1 MISGPSRFS
10 ALVLFVIALVA
21 LGKLRKSKWFFKVGG
36 APVLLAGASLVILRL
51 FAPLDIPFAYSYHSW
66 NLLGVGYRF
75 FRDNPVVVNC
85 LIVAWAMGSIAIG
98 GREIR
103 GVVNAYRMSQDYRH
117 VESPMIQAIAEDLD
131 ITCPVVVTPD
141 APGHYVE
148 GLFRYTIY
156 MPLADLP
163 EEWDELILR
172 HERQHILSHHAPI
185 KVFYGVVMVLL
196 WWTVVPIYFQKE
208 LNALLELHCDMKVL
222 ADLDE
227 MRQVTYSKMIVKM
240 SKWAVATPEFALDR
254 SGALGAP
261 GAAEQ
266 RLKFLEGYSDNP
278 PRRSREIIGILC
290 ALILFLASY
299 LVVAQPAGVP
309 PTDMFEPE
317 QGVSYLDNYD
327 APGVKTGISD
337 ADTFIFKDIDG
348 RYHLY
353 VDYHFI
359 KYLSNEE
366 IVDEEYQGLRIFEEG
381 E

>member
-1 MISGPSRFS
+1 MMSGPSRFS

-21 LGKLRKSKWFFKVGG
+21 LSKLRKSKWFFKVGG

-75 FRDNPVVVNC
+75 FRDNPAVVNC
-85 LIVAWAMGSIAIG
+85 LLVAWAMGSIAIG

-103 GVVNAYRMSQDYRH
+103 GIVNAYRMSRDYKH
-117 VESPMIQAIAEDLD
+117 VESPMIQAIADDLG

-156 MPLADLP
+156 MPMADLP

-196 WWTVVPIYFQKE
+196 WWTVVPVYFQKE

-227 MRQVTYSKMIVKM
+227 VKQVTYSDMIVKM
-240 SKWAVATPEFALDR
+240 SKWAVAAPEFALDG

-261 GAAEQ
+261 GAAAQ
-266 RLKFLEGYSDNP
+266 RLEFLESYSDNP

-290 ALILFLASY
+290 ALILFFASY
-299 LVVAQPAGVP
+299 LVVAQPAGAP
-309 PTDMFEPE
+309 PVDAFE
-317 QGVSYLDNYD
+317 QRLGVSYLDEVEDPEIGEGIYD
-327 APGVKTGISD
+327 A
-337 ADTFIFKDIDG
+337 FIIKQADG
-348 RYHLY
+348 RYQLCINY
-353 VDYHFI
+353 QYS
-359 KYLSNEE
+359 KYLTY
-366 IVDEEYQGLRIFEEG
+366 DEVISEKYRDLWIFEEDR
-381 E
+381 

>member
-1 MISGPSRFS
+1 MMSGPSRFS

-21 LGKLRKSKWFFKVGG
+21 LSKLRKSKWFFKVGG

-75 FRDNPVVVNC
+75 FRDNPAVVNC
-85 LIVAWAMGSIAIG
+85 LLVAWAMGSIAIG

-103 GVVNAYRMSQDYRH
+103 GIVNAYRMSRDYKH
-117 VESPMIQAIAEDLD
+117 VESPMIQAIADDLG

-148 GLFRYTIY
+148 GLFRYTMY
-156 MPLADLP
+156 MPMADLP

-196 WWTVVPIYFQKE
+196 WWTVVPVYFQKE

-227 MRQVTYSKMIVKM
+227 VKQVTYSDMIVKM
-240 SKWAVATPEFALDR
+240 SKWAVAAPEFALDG

-261 GAAEQ
+261 GAAAQ
-266 RLKFLEGYSDNP
+266 RLEFLESYSDNP

-290 ALILFLASY
+290 ALILFFASY
-299 LVVAQPAGVP
+299 LVVAQPAGAP
-309 PTDMFEPE
+309 PVDAFE
-317 QGVSYLDNYD
+317 QRLGVSYLDEVEDPEIGEGIYD
-327 APGVKTGISD
+327 A
-337 ADTFIFKDIDG
+337 FIIKQADG
-348 RYHLY
+348 RYQLCINY
-353 VDYHFI
+353 QYS
-359 KYLSNEE
+359 KYLTY
-366 IVDEEYQGLRIFEEG
+366 DEVISEKYRDLWIFEEDR
-381 E
+381 

>member
-1 MISGPSRFS
+1 MSGPSWFS
-10 ALVLFVIALVA
+10 ALVLFVIALAA

-36 APVLLAGASLVILRL
+36 APVLLAGASLVIVRL
-51 FAPLDIPFAYSYHSW
+51 FVPLDIPFAYSYHSW

-75 FRDNPVVVNC
+75 FRDNPAVVNC

-103 GVVNAYRMSQDYRH
+103 DVVNAYRMSQDYKR
-117 VESPMIQAIAEDLD
+117 VESPMIQVIANDLG
-131 ITCPVVVTPD
+131 ISCPVVVTPD

-156 MPLADLP
+156 MPLVDLP

-222 ADLDE
+222 AGLDE
-227 MRQVTYSKMIVKM
+227 VRQVTYSEMIVKM

-290 ALILFLASY
+290 ALILFFASY
-299 LVVAQPAGVP
+299 LVVAQPAGAP
-309 PTDMFEPE
+309 PADMFEAE
-317 QGVSYLDNYD
+317 TGISYLDNYD
-327 APGVKTGISD
+327 APDVEGQISD
-337 ADTFIFKDIDG
+337 SDAFILYGADGQYRLF
-348 RYHLY
+348 

-359 KYLSNEE
+359 KYLTY
-366 IVDEEYQGLRIFEEG
+366 DEVVSEKYHDLWIFEEK

>member
-1 MISGPSRFS
+1 MSGPSRFS

-75 FRDNPVVVNC
+75 FRDNPVVVKC

-103 GVVNAYRMSQDYRH
+103 GVVNAYRMSRDYKR
-117 VESPMIQAIAEDLD
+117 VKSPMIQAIADDLG

-163 EEWDELILR
+163 EGWDELILR
-172 HERQHILSHHAPI
+172 HERQHIRSHHAPV

-196 WWTVVPIYFQKE
+196 WWTVVPMYFQKE

-227 MRQVTYSKMIVKM
+227 VKQVAYSDMIVKM
-240 SKWAVATPEFALDR
+240 SKWAVAAPEFALDG

-261 GAAEQ
+261 GAARQ
-266 RLKFLEGYSDNP
+266 RLEFLEGYSDNP

-290 ALILFLASY
+290 ALILFFASY
-299 LVVAQPAGVP
+299 LVAIQPAGAP
-309 PTDMFEPE
+309 STDMFEA
-317 QGVSYLDNYD
+317 QTGISYLDEYD
-327 APGVKTGISD
+327 APGIGRDVHSS
-337 ADTFIFKDIDG
+337 FILQGTDG

-353 VDYHFI
+353 VDYHFVR
-359 KYLSNEE
+359 YLSYEE
-366 IVDEEYQGLRIFEEG
+366 ILSDVYQDLQIVKERGLK
-381 E
+381 

>member
-1 MISGPSRFS
+1 MSGPSRFS
-10 ALVLFVIALVA
+10 ALVLFVIALAA

-36 APVLLAGASLVILRL
+36 APVLLAGALLVILRL

-75 FRDNPVVVNC
+75 FRDNPVVVKC

-103 GVVNAYRMSQDYRH
+103 GVVNAYRMSRDYKH
-117 VESPMIQAIAEDLD
+117 VESPMIQAIADGLG

-163 EEWDELILR
+163 EGWDELILR

-185 KVFYGVVMVLL
+185 KVFYGAVMVLL
-196 WWTVVPIYFQKE
+196 WWTVVPVYFQKE

-227 MRQVTYSKMIVKM
+227 VKQVTYSDMIVKM
-240 SKWAVATPEFALDR
+240 SKWAVAAPEFSLDG

-261 GAAEQ
+261 GAAAQ
-266 RLKFLEGYSDNP
+266 RLEFLESYSDNP
-278 PRRSREIIGILC
+278 PCRFREIIGILC
-290 ALILFLASY
+290 AMLLFIASY
-299 LVVAQPAGVP
+299 LVVVQPAGAP
-309 PTDMFEPE
+309 PTDMFEAE
-317 QGVSYLDNYD
+317 TGISYLDDYD
-327 APGVKTGISD
+327 APDVEGQISD
-337 ADTFIFKDIDG
+337 SDAFICMDQMVNIDYLLTIILLDI
-348 RYHLY
+348 
-353 VDYHFI
+353 
-359 KYLSNEE
+359 
-366 IVDEEYQGLRIFEEG
+366 
-381 E
+381 